1 MDEEVMLDGPIPGQS
16 LTAELGAR
24 PWQQPSQYSTVEEA
38 IDYYVTRIESE
49 EVTTQLL
56 DVLEMG
62 VPVTTVANAMQS
74 SSVMEGK
81 HTVDV
86 GMLVLPV
93 IIELISLIADAAKI
107 KYTSGLEGDDRV
119 RGSLVDK
126 AVMKLNAKKDEK
138 DEEGTEEEPENEML
152 IEEMKTAADERAGGL
167 MARRNQ
173 YGFVWSW

>member
-1 MDEEVMLDGPIPGQS
+1 VRKSAMDEEVMLDAPIPGQS
-16 LTAELGAR
+16 MLMELGSR
-24 PWQQPSQYSTVEEA
+24 PWQQPSQMSTVEEA

-49 EVTTQLL
+49 EVSTQLL

-93 IIELISLIADAAKI
+93 LIELISLIADTANI

-126 AVMKLNAKKDEK
+126 AVMKLDAKKIEDNTDEA
-138 DEEGTEEEPENEML
+138 EPENKMV
-152 IEEMKTAADERAGGL
+152 IEEMKTAADKRAGGL
-167 MARRNQ
+167 MARRN
-173 YGFVWSW
+173 

>member
-1 MDEEVMLDGPIPGQS
+1 MAEEVMLDAPIPGQS
-16 LTAELGAR
+16 MVMELGSR
-24 PWQQPSQYSTVEEA
+24 PWQQASQMSTVEEA

-49 EVTTQLL
+49 EVSTQLL

-81 HTVDV
+81 HNVDV

-93 IIELISLIADAAKI
+93 LIELISLIADTANI

-126 AVMKLNAKKDEK
+126 AVIKLKDKKNK
-138 DEEGTEEEPENEML
+138 DNTEEEEPENEMI
-152 IEEMKTAADERAGGL
+152 IEEMKTAADKRASGL
-167 MARRNQ
+167 MARRN
-173 YGFVWSW
+173 

>member
-1 MDEEVMLDGPIPGQS
+1 MDEEVMLDAPIPGQS
-16 LTAELGAR
+16 MLMELGSR
-24 PWQQPSQYSTVEEA
+24 PWQQPPQMSTVEEA

-49 EVTTQLL
+49 EVSSQLL

-93 IIELISLIADAAKI
+93 LIELISLIADTANI

-138 DEEGTEEEPENEML
+138 DEEGTEEEPENEMI

-167 MARRNQ
+167 MARRN
-173 YGFVWSW
+173 

>member
-1 MDEEVMLDGPIPGQS
+1 MDEEVMLDAPIPGQS
-16 LTAELGAR
+16 MLMELGSR
-24 PWQQPSQYSTVEEA
+24 PWQQPSQMSTVEEA

-49 EVTTQLL
+49 EVSTQLL

-93 IIELISLIADAAKI
+93 LIELISLIADTANI

-126 AVMKLNAKKDEK
+126 AVMKLGAKKIEDNTDEA
-138 DEEGTEEEPENEML
+138 EPENKMV
-152 IEEMKTAADERAGGL
+152 IEEMKTAADKRAGGL
-167 MARRNQ
+167 MARRN
-173 YGFVWSW
+173 

>member
-24 PWQQPSQYSTVEEA
+24 PWQQPSQYATVEEA

-49 EVTTQLL
+49 EVTSQLL

-126 AVMKLNAKKDEK
+126 AVMKLEAKRN
-138 DEEGTEEEPENEML
+138 EEDTEEEEPENEIL

-167 MARRNQ
+167 MARRN
-173 YGFVWSW
+173 

>member
-24 PWQQPSQYSTVEEA
+24 PWQQPSQYATVEEA

-126 AVMKLNAKKDEK
+126 AVMKLESKRSEK
-138 DEEGTEEEPENEML
+138 DIEEKEPENEML
-152 IEEMKTAADERAGGL
+152 IKEMKTAADERAGGL
-167 MARRNQ
+167 MARRN
-173 YGFVWSW
+173 

>member
-1 MDEEVMLDGPIPGQS
+1 MMAEEVMLDAPIPGQS
-16 LTAELGAR
+16 MVMELGSR
-24 PWQQPSQYSTVEEA
+24 PWQQASQMSTVEEA

-49 EVTTQLL
+49 EVSTQLL

-81 HTVDV
+81 HNVDV

-93 IIELISLIADAAKI
+93 LIELISLIADTANI

-126 AVMKLNAKKDEK
+126 AVIKLKDKKNK
-138 DEEGTEEEPENEML
+138 DNTEEEEPENEMI
-152 IEEMKTAADERAGGL
+152 IEEMKTAADERASGL
-167 MARRNQ
+167 MARRN
-173 YGFVWSW
+173 

>member
-138 DEEGTEEEPENEML
+138 DEEGTEEEPENEM
-152 IEEMKTAADERAGGL
+152 KTAAEERAGGL
-167 MARRNQ
+167 MARRN
-173 YGFVWSW
+173 

>member
-1 MDEEVMLDGPIPGQS
+1 MDEEVVLDGPIPGQS

-24 PWQQPSQYSTVEEA
+24 PWQQPSQYATVEEA

-93 IIELISLIADAAKI
+93 IIELISLIADSAKI

-126 AVMKLNAKKDEK
+126 AVMKLEAKRN
-138 DEEGTEEEPENEML
+138 EEDTEEEEPENEIL

-167 MARRNQ
+167 MARRN
-173 YGFVWSW
+173 

>member
-1 MDEEVMLDGPIPGQS
+1 MDEEVMLDAPIPGQS
-16 LTAELGAR
+16 MLMELGSR
-24 PWQQPSQYSTVEEA
+24 PWQQPSQMSTVEEA

-49 EVTTQLL
+49 EVSTQLL

-93 IIELISLIADAAKI
+93 LIELISLIADTANI

-119 RGSLVDK
+119 K
-126 AVMKLNAKKDEK
+126 C
-138 DEEGTEEEPENEML
+138 
-152 IEEMKTAADERAGGL
+152 TAART
-167 MARRNQ
+167 
-173 YGFVWSW
+173 S

>member
-24 PWQQPSQYSTVEEA
+24 PWQQPSQYATVEEA

-126 AVMKLNAKKDEK
+126 AVMKLKAKRN
-138 DEEGTEEEPENEML
+138 EEEAEEEEEPENEML

-167 MARRNQ
+167 MARRN
-173 YGFVWSW
+173 

>member
-24 PWQQPSQYSTVEEA
+24 PWQQPSQYATVEEA

-126 AVMKLNAKKDEK
+126 AVMKLEAKRN
-138 DEEGTEEEPENEML
+138 EEDTEEEEPDNEIL

-167 MARRNQ
+167 MARRN
-173 YGFVWSW
+173 

>member
-1 MDEEVMLDGPIPGQS
+1 MDEEVMLDAPIPGQS

-38 IDYYVTRIESE
+38 IDYYVTRMESE

-62 VPVTTVANAMQS
+62 VPVTTVANAIQS

-86 GMLVLPV
+86 GMIVLPV
-93 IIELISLIADAAKI
+93 LIEFISLIADTANI
-107 KYTSGLEGDDRV
+107 KYTTGLEDDDRV

-126 AVMKLNAKKDEK
+126 AVMKLDAKKIEDNVDAEK
-138 DEEGTEEEPENEML
+138 EEEEPENEIL
-152 IEEMKTAADERAGGL
+152 IKEMKTAADERAGGL
-167 MARRNQ
+167 MARRN
-173 YGFVWSW
+173 

>member
-1 MDEEVMLDGPIPGQS
+1 MDEEVMLDAPIPGQS
-16 LTAELGAR
+16 MLMELGSR
-24 PWQQPSQYSTVEEA
+24 PWQQPPQMSTVEEA

-49 EVTTQLL
+49 EVSSQLL

-93 IIELISLIADAAKI
+93 LIELISLIADTANI

-126 AVMKLNAKKDEK
+126 AVMKLNAKK

-167 MARRNQ
+167 MARRN
-173 YGFVWSW
+173 

>member
-24 PWQQPSQYSTVEEA
+24 PWQQPSQYATVEEA

-126 AVMKLNAKKDEK
+126 AVMKLEAKRNED
-138 DEEGTEEEPENEML
+138 DTEEEPENEML
-152 IEEMKTAADERAGGL
+152 IEEMKTAADERTGGL
-167 MARRNQ
+167 MARRN
-173 YGFVWSW
+173 

>member
-167 MARRNQ
+167 MARRN
-173 YGFVWSW
+173 

>member
-1 MDEEVMLDGPIPGQS
+1 MDEEVVLDGPIPGQS

-24 PWQQPSQYSTVEEA
+24 PWQQPSQYATVEEA

-126 AVMKLNAKKDEK
+126 AVMKLEAKRN
-138 DEEGTEEEPENEML
+138 EEDTEEEEPENEIL

-167 MARRNQ
+167 MARRN
-173 YGFVWSW
+173 

>member
-1 MDEEVMLDGPIPGQS
+1 MAEEVMLDAPIPGQS
-16 LTAELGAR
+16 MVMELGSR
-24 PWQQPSQYSTVEEA
+24 PWQQASQMSTVEEA

-49 EVTTQLL
+49 EVSTQLL

-81 HTVDV
+81 HNVDV

-93 IIELISLIADAAKI
+93 LIELISLIADTANI

-126 AVMKLNAKKDEK
+126 AVIKLKDKKNK
-138 DEEGTEEEPENEML
+138 DNTEEEEPENEMI
-152 IEEMKTAADERAGGL
+152 IEEMKTAADERASGL
-167 MARRNQ
+167 MARRN
-173 YGFVWSW
+173 

>member
-24 PWQQPSQYSTVEEA
+24 PWQQPSQYATVEEA

-126 AVMKLNAKKDEK
+126 AVMKLEAKRN
-138 DEEGTEEEPENEML
+138 EEDTEEEEPENEIL

-167 MARRNQ
+167 MARRN
-173 YGFVWSW
+173 

>member
-1 MDEEVMLDGPIPGQS
+1 MDEEVMLDAPIPGQS
-16 LTAELGAR
+16 MLMELGSR
-24 PWQQPSQYSTVEEA
+24 PWQQPSQMSTVEEA

-49 EVTTQLL
+49 EVSTQLL

-93 IIELISLIADAAKI
+93 LIELISLIADTANI
-107 KYTSGLEGDDRV
+107 KYTTGLEDDDRV

-126 AVMKLNAKKDEK
+126 AVMKLNAKKIEDNVDAEK
-138 DEEGTEEEPENEML
+138 EEEEPENEMV
-152 IEEMKTAADERAGGL
+152 IEEMKTAADKRAGGL
-167 MARRNQ
+167 MARRN
-173 YGFVWSW
+173 

>member
-1 MDEEVMLDGPIPGQS
+1 MDEEVMLDAPIPGQS
-16 LTAELGAR
+16 MLMELGSR
-24 PWQQPSQYSTVEEA
+24 PWQQPPQMSTVEEA

-49 EVTTQLL
+49 EVSSQLL

-93 IIELISLIADAAKI
+93 LIELISLIADTANI

-126 AVMKLNAKKDEK
+126 AVMKLNAKKDE
-138 DEEGTEEEPENEML
+138 EGTEEEPENEMI

-167 MARRNQ
+167 MARRN
-173 YGFVWSW
+173 

>member
-24 PWQQPSQYSTVEEA
+24 PWQQPSQYATVEEA

-93 IIELISLIADAAKI
+93 IIELISLIADSAKI

-126 AVMKLNAKKDEK
+126 AVMKLEAKRN
-138 DEEGTEEEPENEML
+138 EEDTEEEEPDNEIL

-167 MARRNQ
+167 MARRN
-173 YGFVWSW
+173 